1 MRIETRKT
9 ISRNL
14 KFLRTK
20 QAMSQTQFA
29 SDFGLT
35 KQLYA
40 SYELG
45 NTVPDA
51 EVLYLIARK
60 YRLKVENFFTDNFED
75 FLTILAGD
83 DCYDSNLNTLIDN
96 YDQLSN
102 FSKGMLL
109 ERASQLLYQ
118 DNLINSKRAA
128 LNTMKPAR
136 TNAKSTNAK

>member
-75 FLTILAGD
+75 FLTILSGD
-83 DCYDSNLNTLIDN
+83 DCYDSNLNALIES

-118 DNLINSKRAA
+118 DTLIKSKRAA
-128 LNTMKPAR
+128 LNAMKPTR
-136 TNAKSTNAK
+136 TNAKQTKAD